1 MDTIAWNLIDKYFKE
16 NSSNLVAHHLDSYN
30 DFFSKGI
37 FQIFR
42 ENNPIRFIEREIEIE
57 RKTETELGKKSNKNL
72 QKIGDKENPNECFIY
87 LAGKKGDKIYF
98 GKPIIYDEETGIA
111 YPHYMYPNDARLRNM
126 NYSVTIHYDVEVD
139 FIYYNGEEKIELTKI
154 FEKIY
159 LGRFPI
165 MIQSNLCILKGLS
178 VDGFEFFTNYESAK
192 GLDMAEN
199 PFVSVVFNWLPLQ
212 RQVRIEGKIEKLS
225 EASNDNYF
233 SQRPYMSQ
241 LGAIA
246 SPQSRKVPNRKF
258 LEEKFEELKE
268 KYPEGTEVPRPIA
281 WGGYVIVPDKIE
293 FWQGR
298 RSRLHDRIVYSKDNN
313 EWVKERLAP

>member
-1 MDTIAWNLIDKYFKE
+1 MKE
-16 NSSNLVAHHLDSYN
+16 ISSKLAALREDYTSHTLDESGTEN
-30 DFFSKGI
+30 DPIKQFSI
-37 FQIFR
+37 WF
-42 ENNPIRFIEREIEIE
+42 E
-57 RKTETELGKKSNKNL
+57 ETLLAMVPE
-72 QKIGDKENPNECFIY
+72 PNAMV
-87 LAGKKGDKIYF
+87 LATVQSS
-98 GKPIIYDEETGIA
+98 GKPA
-111 YPHYMYPNDARLRNM
+111 ARVVL
-126 NYSVTIHYDVEVD
+126 
-139 FIYYNGEEKIELTKI
+139 
-154 FEKIY
+154 
-159 LGRFPI
+159 
-165 MIQSNLCILKGLS
+165 LKGLS

-258 LEEKFEELKE
+258 LEEKFDELKE
-268 KYPEGTEVPRPIA
+268 KYPEGTDVPRPVT
-281 WGGYVIVPDKIE
+281 WGGYVIAPDKIE

-298 RSRLHDRIVYSKDNN
+298 RSRLHDRIVYRKDNN
-313 EWVKERLAP
+313 EWIKERLAP